1 MVERPEVDFGVELAG
16 LAGRWGTPL
25 RVIAELDDV
34 AFDPVRDP
42 TRTGEVLMVVRRP
55 NGRLLLSIKTFYP
68 RTGWRLPTGGI
79 QPGESIEAALVR
91 EIDEETGLE
100 HVIERFLAVIEY
112 RAAGRTRPVFHTF
125 CFLVGETGGTLA
137 AKDVAERIEAFREVE
152 PDELLTVAATLDAI
166 GSADAPEIG
175 GDWAPWGRF
184 RAVAHRAV
192 HRALARG

>member
-1 MVERPEVDFGVELAG
+1 MTERPEVDFEPELAT
-16 LAGRWGTPL
+16 LAGRLGTPL

-34 AFDPVRDP
+34 AFDPVQDP
-42 TRTGEVLMVVRRP
+42 TRTGEVLMAVRRP

-79 QPGESIEAALVR
+79 DPGETILGALRR
-91 EIDEETGLE
+91 EVAEETGLE
-100 HVIERFLAVIEY
+100 HEVERFLAAIEY
-112 RAAGRTRPVFHTF
+112 RARGTKRAAFHTF
-125 CFLVGETGGTLA
+125 CFLVRETGGTLGVRD
-137 AKDVAERIEAFREVE
+137 KRERIEGFREIE